1 MPLSCC
7 LRVVYTDNS
16 VFYSHLTTISQF
28 SGQCPDG
35 SKAWSRVYS
44 LTYYCTQPKQRSL
57 CFSMYTIYSKRWGN
71 TMACE
76 EYFSLSSFGFFIAGL
91 LNICTAVWS
100 QRKPLHNEKKKNL
113 ICVLLSFIQ
122 TLAHTFQKCE
132 ISSRAM

>member
-57 CFSMYTIYSKRWGN
+57 CFSMYTIYNKRWGN

-76 EYFSLSSFGFFIAGL
+76 EYFSLSSFGFFLLLVCLTFVQLYGL
-91 LNICTAVWS
+91 QENLYAM
-100 QRKPLHNEKKKNL
+100 KKKSYLCPAFFHPNT
-113 ICVLLSFIQ
+113 CPY
-122 TLAHTFQKCE
+122 
-132 ISSRAM
+132 ISEV